1 MTRPHEDS
9 PNPPRS
15 AVTVF
20 APAKVNLILRVLDRR
35 PDGFHNVWSLMQTVG
50 LEDAVTIRLAPQ
62 HTEIRLQCDS
72 HSLSVDQTNLVYRA
86 AAAVLVQSQRKI
98 GLDIHLAKRIP
109 MGAGLGG
116 GSSDAAAT
124 ILGIDRLLNV
134 GWSAARMAEIGQELG
149 SDVPFFFHAPT
160 AVVVGR
166 GEQVRAIH
174 VADAR
179 WAVLVNPGFPVETK
193 WAYQQLSATRQGVA
207 PLSDRCTQ
215 LASESRIAWED
226 VISLASNDFE
236 GPVFA
241 THPVLQQI
249 KRELLSRG
257 AQLALLSG
265 SGATVFGIFQDE
277 AGARRAAAYFHG
289 RPELKTF
296 VAQTSS
302 GKLRV
307 ECAPSDLPAIG

>member
-9 PNPPRS
+9 PDPSRS

-35 PDGFHNVWSLMQTVG
+35 PDGFHNLWSLMQTVG
-50 LEDAVTIRLAPQ
+50 LEDAVTIRSAPQ

-72 HSLSVDQTNLVYRA
+72 NALSVDQTNLVYRA
-86 AAAVLVQSQRKI
+86 AAAVLAQAQRKI
-98 GLDIHLAKRIP
+98 GLDIRLAKRIP

-124 ILGIDRLLNV
+124 ILGINQLLKL
-134 GWSAARMAEIGQELG
+134 GWSAAQMAEVGQELG

-160 AVVVGR
+160 AVVAGR
-166 GEQVRAIH
+166 GERVKAIH
-174 VADAR
+174 VAHSR
-179 WAVLVNPGFPVETK
+179 WVVLVNPGFPVETK
-193 WAYQQLSATRQGVA
+193 WAYQQLSTTRQGVV
-207 PLSDRCTQ
+207 PLSERCTQ
-215 LASESRIAWED
+215 LESQSRTTWDD

-241 THPVLQQI
+241 PHPVLQQI
-249 KRELLSRG
+249 KLDLLSGG

-265 SGATVFGIFQDE
+265 SGATVFGIFQEE
-277 AGARRAAAYFHG
+277 AEARQSAAAFHG
-289 RPELKTF
+289 RSEMKVF
-296 VAQTSS
+296 VVQTNA
-302 GKLRV
+302 GKLRI
-307 ECAPSDLPAIG
+307 E

>member
-1 MTRPHEDS
+1 
-9 PNPPRS
+9 
-15 AVTVF
+15 
-20 APAKVNLILRVLDRR
+20 
-35 PDGFHNVWSLMQTVG
+35 MQTVG
-50 LEDAVTIRLAPQ
+50 LEDAVTIRPASH
-62 HTEIRLQCDS
+62 HTEIRLRCDS

-86 AAAVLVQSQRKI
+86 AVAVLAKLQRKI
-98 GLDIHLAKRIP
+98 GLDIQLAKRIP

-134 GWSAARMAEIGQELG
+134 GWSAAQMAEVGQELG

-160 AVVVGR
+160 AAVAGR

-174 VADAR
+174 LADSR

-193 WAYQQLSATRQGVA
+193 WAYQQLSTTRQCVG
-207 PLSDRCTQ
+207 PLSERCAQ
-215 LASESRIAWED
+215 LESQSRTTWDD

-241 THPVLQQI
+241 THPVLRQI
-249 KRELLSRG
+249 KLDLLSRG

-265 SGATVFGIFQDE
+265 SGATVFGLFREE
-277 AGARRAAAYFHG
+277 AGARQAAASFLG
-289 RPELKTF
+289 RSEFKVFIT
-296 VAQTSS
+296 QTSVEP
-302 GKLRV
+302 LRV
-307 ECAPSDLPAIG
+307 E

>member
-9 PNPPRS
+9 PDPSRS

-35 PDGFHNVWSLMQTVG
+35 PEGFHNLWSLMQTVG
-50 LEDAVTIRLAPQ
+50 LEDAVTIRSAPQ

-72 HSLSVDQTNLVYRA
+72 NALSVDQTNLVYRA
-86 AAAVLVQSQRKI
+86 AAAVLAQAQRKI
-98 GLDIHLAKRIP
+98 GLDIRLAKRIP

-124 ILGIDRLLNV
+124 ILGINQLLKL
-134 GWSAARMAEIGQELG
+134 GWSAAQMAEVGQELG

-160 AVVVGR
+160 AVVAGR
-166 GEQVRAIH
+166 GERVKAIH
-174 VADAR
+174 VADSR
-179 WAVLVNPGFPVETK
+179 WVVLVNPGFPVETK
-193 WAYQQLSATRQGVA
+193 WAYQQLSTTRQGVV
-207 PLSDRCTQ
+207 PLSERCTQ
-215 LASESRIAWED
+215 LEAQPLTTWDA

-241 THPVLQQI
+241 AHPILQQI
-249 KRELLSRG
+249 KRGLLSGG

-265 SGATVFGIFQDE
+265 SGATVFGIFQEE
-277 AGARRAAAYFHG
+277 AEARQSAATFHG
-289 RPELKTF
+289 RSEMKAF
-296 VAQTSS
+296 VVQTNS
-302 GKLRV
+302 GKLRI
-307 ECAPSDLPAIG
+307 E

>member
-1 MTRPHEDS
+1 MTRPHEDLPHPS
-9 PNPPRS
+9 RS

-62 HTEIRLQCDS
+62 HAEIRLQCDS
-72 HSLSVDQTNLVYRA
+72 HSLSADQTNLVYRA
-86 AAAVLVQSQRKI
+86 AVAVLAQLQQKI
-98 GLDIHLAKRIP
+98 GLDIQLAKRIP

-124 ILGIDRLLNV
+124 ILGINRLLNL

-160 AVVVGR
+160 AVVAGR

-174 VADAR
+174 LADSR

-193 WAYQQLSATRQGVA
+193 WAYQQLSTTRQGVA
-207 PLSDRCTQ
+207 PLSERCSQ
-215 LASESRIAWED
+215 LESQSRTTWDD
-226 VISLASNDFE
+226 VISLVSNDFE
-236 GPVFA
+236 APVFA

-249 KRELLSRG
+249 KLDLLSGG

-265 SGATVFGIFQDE
+265 SGATVFGIFQEE
-277 AGARRAAAYFHG
+277 AGARQAAAYFHG
-289 RPELKTF
+289 RSEMKVF
-296 VAQTSS
+296 VVQTNS

-307 ECAPSDLPAIG
+307 E

>member
-1 MTRPHEDS
+1 
-9 PNPPRS
+9 
-15 AVTVF
+15 
-20 APAKVNLILRVLDRR
+20 
-35 PDGFHNVWSLMQTVG
+35 MQTVE

-62 HTEIRLQCDS
+62 HAEIRLQCDS

-86 AAAVLVQSQRKI
+86 AVAVLVQLQRKI
-98 GLDIHLAKRIP
+98 GLDIQLAKRIP

-124 ILGIDRLLNV
+124 ILGINRFLNL
-134 GWSAARMAEIGQELG
+134 GWSAARMAEIGQNLG

-160 AVVVGR
+160 AVVAGR

-174 VADAR
+174 LADSR

-193 WAYQQLSATRQGVA
+193 WAYQQLSTTRQRVT
-207 PLSDRCTQ
+207 PLSGRCAQ
-215 LASESRIAWED
+215 LESQSRITWDE

-236 GPVFA
+236 GPVFT

-249 KRELLSRG
+249 KLDLLSRG

-265 SGATVFGIFQDE
+265 SGATVFGIFREE
-277 AGARRAAAYFHG
+277 AGARQAAAFFHG
-289 RPELKTF
+289 RSELKTF
-296 VAQTSS
+296 VAQTNS

-307 ECAPSDLPAIG
+307 EWLSSDLPAIG